1 MEKKMRIAVFAS
13 GNGTNLQAIID
24 ASTKGDLPAEISL
37 VVSNKADSYA
47 LKRANKHNIP
57 AFYISSVD
65 FDNRNNF
72 VNSMKSKLEEERID
86 FIALAGYMRKIPP
99 EIVTQFQHR
108 ITNIHPALLPSFG
121 GKGMYCLRV
130 HRTVLEYGCKVSGVT
145 IHLVDNIFDHG
156 PIIAQQCVQV
166 LENDTPETLAER
178 IMIQEHIL
186 YPKVLKW
193 FAEDRVLIHNRHV
206 IIKLE

>member
-1 MEKKMRIAVFAS
+1 MRIAVFAS

-24 ASTKGDLPAEISL
+24 ASIKGDLPAEISL

-57 AFYISSVD
+57 AYYISSGD
-65 FDNRNNF
+65 FDNRDNF
-72 VNSMKSKLEEERID
+72 VISMKSKLEEERID

-99 EIVTQFQHR
+99 EIITQFQHR

-121 GKGMYCLRV
+121 GKRMYGLRV
-130 HRTVLEYGCKVSGVT
+130 HQTVLEYGCKVSGVT

-178 IMIQEHIL
+178 IMIQEHFL

-193 FAEDRVLIHNRHV
+193 FAENRVLIHNRHV
-206 IIKLE
+206 IIKPE

>member
-1 MEKKMRIAVFAS
+1 MRIAVFAS

-57 AFYISSVD
+57 AFYISSGD
-65 FDNRNNF
+65 FDNRDNF